1 MQYVQFSELRA
12 RCKLIFD
19 RVESGERVLV
29 TRHGRPIAEIIPYEE
44 TLLPCGWKR
53 NVKKIKIKGESISN
67 TVIKERRESD

>member
-44 TLLPCGWKR
+44 TLLPRGWKR
-53 NVKKIKIKGESISN
+53 KVKKIKIKGEPISN